1 MRVGGGFMP
10 RRTES
15 LSRTNHLLSLRYA
28 LLTAVGIALL
38 AGLALSHRAYGPFV
52 MAARPGLDGPE
63 IQLLEKQNQAF
74 ERIVQATTPAI
85 VYIRTEQV
93 VKIADSPL
101 FMDPFFRQF
110 FGENLPQVPQEQRQ
124 HALGTGV
131 LFDQTGYIVT
141 NNHVID
147 HANTV
152 EVMLTNKKIFKAKVI
167 GTDPDMDIA
176 VVKIESKNLPTV
188 PLGDSSTLHV
198 GDTVMAF
205 GNPFGL
211 SFTVTR
217 GTVSA
222 LGRAQFRIEPVQD
235 FIQTD
240 AAINPG
246 NSGGALIDVRGQMV
260 GINTA
265 ILSPNA
271 GPGGEGGFVG
281 IGFAIPINMA
291 KRTMESLIKTGK
303 VTRGY
308 LGVSVGPV
316 TPELAQ
322 QFKVPDTSGAL
333 VEDVTKGG
341 PADRA
346 GLKAGDV
353 IRKFDGRI
361 VNGSDELLAM
371 VANTNPGSIV
381 MLDIL
386 RNGQPLALRATL
398 EQRPAEL
405 GYTGTPRKTPAE
417 GPLRG
422 LAVQNITPSIRKQ
435 LELAPDVHGVVVSN
449 VDPGSPA
456 AQHLEQGDVIVS
468 VNHHPVNSVAEFNN
482 MAAEVRGQALL
493 RIYHQGQALFVVISP
508 ENQDGN

>member
-1 MRVGGGFMP
+1 
-10 RRTES
+10 
-15 LSRTNHLLSLRYA
+15 
-28 LLTAVGIALL
+28 VGIALL

-217 GTVSA
+217 GAVSA

-291 KRTMESLIKTGK
+291 KRTMEALIKTGK

-316 TPELAQ
+316 TQELAQ
-322 QFKVPDTSGAL
+322 EFKVPDTAGAL
-333 VEDVTKGG
+333 VQDVTRGG

-346 GLKAGDV
+346 GIKPGDI
-353 IRKFDGRI
+353 IRKYDGRP
-361 VNGSDELLAM
+361 VEESDALLAM
-371 VANTNPGSIV
+371 VAGTNPGATV
-381 MLDIL
+381 PVEIL
-386 RNGQPLALRATL
+386 RNGEPLNMKITV
-398 EQRPAEL
+398 EPRPTDL
-405 GYTGTPRKTPAE
+405 SYTGGRRRVPSSGT
-417 GPLRG
+417 LRG
-422 LAVQNITPSIRKQ
+422 IMVQNLTSSLRRQ
-435 LELAPDVHGVVVSN
+435 LEVPADVHGVVVSDI
-449 VDPGSPA
+449 DPTSPA

>member
-1 MRVGGGFMP
+1 
-10 RRTES
+10 
-15 LSRTNHLLSLRYA
+15 
-28 LLTAVGIALL
+28 
-38 AGLALSHRAYGPFV
+38 
-52 MAARPGLDGPE
+52 
-63 IQLLEKQNQAF
+63 
-74 ERIVQATTPAI
+74 
-85 VYIRTEQV
+85 
-93 VKIADSPL
+93 
-101 FMDPFFRQF
+101 MDPFFRQF
-110 FGENLPQVPQEQRQ
+110 FGENFPQVPQEQRQ

-131 LFDQTGYIVT
+131 LFDPAGYIVT

-147 HANTV
+147 HANSV

-176 VVKIESKNLPTV
+176 VVKIESKNLPSV

-222 LGRAQFRIEPVQD
+222 LGRSQFRIEPVQD

-246 NSGGALIDVRGQMV
+246 NSGGALVDVRGQMV

-291 KRTMESLIKTGK
+291 KRSIEALIKTGR

-322 QFKVPDTSGAL
+322 EFRVPDTAGAL
-333 VEDVTKGG
+333 VQDVTRGA

-346 GLKAGDV
+346 GIKPGDV
-353 IRKFDGRI
+353 IRKYDGRP
-361 VNGSDELLAM
+361 VNESDELLAM
-371 VANTNPGSIV
+371 VANTDPGTTVPIE
-381 MLDIL
+381 IL
-386 RNGQPLALRATL
+386 RNGEPLTLKITL
-398 EQRPAEL
+398 EPRPTDL
-405 GYTGTPRKTPAE
+405 GYTGGRRKVPSAGT
-417 GPLRG
+417 LRG
-422 LAVQNITPSIRKQ
+422 ITVQNLTSSLRRQ
-435 LELAPDVHGVVVSN
+435 LEIPADVRGVVVTDIDLS
-449 VDPGSPA
+449 SPA
-456 AQHLEQGDVIVS
+456 AQHLEQGDVILS
-468 VNHHPVNSVAEFNN
+468 VNRHPVNSVAEFNN
-482 MAAEVRGQALL
+482 LAAEVKGPALL

-508 ENQDGN
+508 ENEDGD